1 MKLKSN
7 TIMRNLFLTMAL
19 SAALGVQAQE
29 HVMTVDVSRPQCK
42 INPAMYGIFFEDINF
57 GADGGLYAELVKN
70 RSFEFPQSFMGWVPF
85 GNVTVQDANPCFDRN
100 PHYVRIVN
108 DGRLL
113 RAGIDNEECQ
123 NQAW

>member
-70 RSFEFPQSFMGWVPF
+70 RSFTTS
-85 GNVTVQDANPCFDRN
+85 
-100 PHYVRIVN
+100 
-108 DGRLL
+108 
-113 RAGIDNEECQ
+113 
-123 NQAW
+123 